1 MRSMPQML
9 KALARRPAFATVAIV
24 TLALGLGANAA
35 IFSVIDAALLRPL
48 PFPNPDRLVAVW
60 EYSAE
65 MQQRLG
71 LDRLP
76 SSPGNVTD
84 FRSRNN
90 TLAALASMRA
100 DRVNLT
106 GTGTPERVG
115 AVRVSVE
122 FFEVLGVAPIVG
134 RTFSPSDLLGGTVVV
149 IGEGL
154 WRRRFAQAPDVGGRA
169 LSVNGQAATVVGV
182 MPASFRFPS
191 GGELPEAFGFS
202 SRPELWTLDVFSPE
216 RQLMRE
222 GKSFAMVARLND
234 GITRQ
239 QAEADLNTIA
249 AQIAEQY
256 PDFNAGWTVRVFAL
270 RDQLVGSVRPAL
282 LVLLASVGFVL
293 LIACTNVAN
302 LLLVRA
308 AARQREFCVR
318 HALGASRRRLIGEQ
332 LVESITLSLIA
343 GAIGVLLAWWGLR
356 ALLLLLPSTLP
367 AVTDAV
373 LDVRVLAFT
382 TLVAVV
388 TGVLF
393 GLVPAVQG
401 TRTGIS
407 EGLREGGRTSVG
419 GRRSQLTRNTLVI
432 AEVGL
437 ASVLLISAALLIQT
451 FVRLLNVETGFRA
464 RGVLTMELVLPRAA
478 YTEQS
483 AHGFYERL
491 IARLAALPGVSSV
504 GATSSLPLAGRET
517 LRPVTIEGRTRP
529 RPGLEIV
536 VDYRAVT
543 PGYFEALGIERIAGE
558 GFQSGLTATPTVV
571 INETMARAHW
581 RGESPVGRRLK
592 LTSYDREGEWY
603 TITAVVRDTRHA
615 ALHSA
620 LRPQVYVDSRRD
632 PTHDMWVILRSTG
645 NPSALAEP
653 ARRAVLETD
662 PNQPVARVVTMQDVV
677 AASVSDRRF
686 SMTLVGIF
694 AVLALTLSVV
704 GLYAVVSYSVAE
716 RIHEMGL
723 RLALGAT
730 PSDLLTMVLGEAL
743 RLVIAGLALGVM
755 AALVVTRFLDT
766 LLFGVHSR
774 DATTFAGVAIVLAI
788 AAMLGCVV
796 PARRAMRVDPMV
808 ALRAE

>member
-1 MRSMPQML
+1 MPQML

-169 LSVNGQAATVVGV
+169 LVVNGQAATVVGV

-282 LVLLASVGFVL
+282 LVLLASVGFVW

-407 EGLREGGRTSVG
+407 EGLREGGRTTVG

-558 GFQSGLTATPTVV
+558 GFQSGLTALPTVV

-645 NPSALAEP
+645 NPSAPAEP

>member
-1 MRSMPQML
+1 MPQML

-169 LSVNGQAATVVGV
+169 LLVNGQAATVVGV

-239 QAEADLNTIA
+239 EAEADLNTIA

-270 RDQLVGSVRPAL
+270 RDQLVGSVRLAL

-367 AVTDAV
+367 AVTDAA

-407 EGLREGGRTSVG
+407 EGLREGGRTTVG
-419 GRRSQLTRNTLVI
+419 GRRSQLTRSTLVI

-483 AHGFYERL
+483 AHDFYERL

-529 RPGLEIV
+529 RPGFEIV

-558 GFQSGLTATPTVV
+558 GFQPGLTAMPTVV
-571 INETMARAHW
+571 INETMARTHW

-615 ALHSA
+615 ALDSA

-632 PTHDMWVILRSTG
+632 PTHDMWVILRSIG

-662 PNQPVARVVTMQDVV
+662 RNQPVARVVTMQDVV
-677 AASVSDRRF
+677 ARSVSDRRF

-755 AALVVTRFLDT
+755 TALVVTRFLDT

-774 DATTFAGVAIVLAI
+774 DVTTFAGVAIVLAI

>member
-1 MRSMPQML
+1 MPQML